1 MTTQHLAP
9 LAFSTEE
16 FVNLTNF
23 LGRIQQSCTLVV
35 HDAPSDFQALVGD
48 LSTLF
53 GVMTRIRYDLEQP
66 DSVLVQH
73 GEQRLDSLGKV
84 SRTLEETLKQLG
96 RLMDSHRSNE
106 MRDGTVIKRFWESI
120 RSRWTHRQ
128 SRDIAHIRVNLGLS
142 QTSLQLV
149 LASIGK

>member
-23 LGRIQQSCTLVV
+23 LRRIQQSCTLVV
-35 HDAPSDFQALVGD
+35 HNAPSDFQALVGD

-53 GVMTRIRYDLEQP
+53 GVMTRIRDDLEQP

-73 GEQRLDSLGKV
+73 GEP
-84 SRTLEETLKQLG
+84 
-96 RLMDSHRSNE
+96 H
-106 MRDGTVIKRFWESI
+106 
-120 RSRWTHRQ
+120 
-128 SRDIAHIRVNLGLS
+128 LS
-142 QTSLQLV
+142 AYLSPF
-149 LASIGK
+149 